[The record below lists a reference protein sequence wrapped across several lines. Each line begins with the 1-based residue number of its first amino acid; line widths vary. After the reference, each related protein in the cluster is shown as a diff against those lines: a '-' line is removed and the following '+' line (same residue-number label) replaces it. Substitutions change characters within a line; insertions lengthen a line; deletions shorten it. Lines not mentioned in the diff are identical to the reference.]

1 MSEAT
6 TRPGGSRELAG
17 KTVARIGFGAMQLHG
32 PGGREAPA
40 GATAEAILR
49 EAVEAGAN
57 HLDTAEFYG
66 GGEVNR
72 LIRAALSPY
81 AEDLVIATKI
91 GAVELPG
98 GGLTPAQKPSELREQ
113 VEANLATLGTEAL
126 DLVYMRR
133 VDRAPGLVAEGDQV
147 VDLDDQLAEL
157 AALRHEGKLRAIG
170 LSHVSLAQIERA
182 LPVGLAAVQNFWGL
196 LRRDDEPALELCAA
210 NEVAWVPFFPLG
222 SAFVGSSPRFA
233 SVRSVL
239 DEPTVVEIAAELD
252 ATPAQVGLAWLL
264 AHSPN
269 VLLIPGTAS
278 PEHLRE
284 NLAAGSVD
292 LPPETIARL
301 DALA

>member
-1 MSEAT
+1 MSEAA

-40 GATAEAILR
+40 RATAEAILR

-98 GGLTPAQKPSELREQ
+98 GGL
-113 VEANLATLGTEAL
+113 
-126 DLVYMRR
+126 
-133 VDRAPGLVAEGDQV
+133 APGKSRANCASRWRRTWRRSVPRRSTSSICVGSTGRPDSSPRATRSSTWTTSWPNWRRSATRASCVRSASPTSASPRSRGRCRSASPRCRTSGDCC
-147 VDLDDQLAEL
+147 D
-157 AALRHEGKLRAIG
+157 
-170 LSHVSLAQIERA
+170 
-182 LPVGLAAVQNFWGL
+182 
-196 LRRDDEPALELCAA
+196 DDEPALGLCAA

-252 ATPAQVGLAWLL
+252 STPAQVGLAWLL

-292 LPPETIARL
+292 LPPEASARL